1 MPLDRQLIQTGFSF
15 GVQEGVDPHHVP
27 FGVLT
32 RAENVRWA
40 KSNRIEKRYG
50 VSALPTGIVGGGN
63 IANGAR
69 LFARGGELNVIDG
82 ASLYSY
88 SSYGWRRIGVV
99 PNVGVTTRTLV
110 DQASGVSVADVAT
123 YQDGSGATLAAVL
136 WATGNPRSVAMDMR
150 AQFAVYDVASG
161 ATVVPPTLLAGA
173 NAFNVVRLAVVGST
187 IVILYIANN
196 GGSLYIG
203 GHTFSTTTLTVS
215 GPTTIV
221 SSTQM
226 SAASS
231 FDATSISA
239 TQFAIAY
246 LHNSGDTRVR
256 SYDTSFA
263 LQNSFS
269 VVSTAGQVCL
279 GGDSTNLYFGLG
291 ANLRVLTPSTL
302 ALASGPT
309 PIPSSASPSFIGF
322 APLSS
327 TTAIA
332 LWRDS
337 VGTLRNTNSQVI
349 TSGAA
354 FTASTLRATQATL
367 PMSRPFVQ
375 GGACYAILADDPFGA
390 SSYAGQN
397 TYLVECESATSSYVE
412 PHRYVAKV
420 EHAIGGALVL
430 SAPGVGV
437 SGSGSSFYT
446 VAPFLSTI
454 PNTVNSWLQGLRL
467 VTVTT
472 GASLPAD
479 TWRTV
484 VYGQDAYMAGG
495 FLGVSDGF
503 QVFDHGFARAP
514 IVVNVATSAT
524 GSMAAGNYLYGYHLE
539 FKAKTGT
546 LHRSTTVTRQVAS
559 VPASGRVTSDVS
571 YVNVTAKNRQSTNGM
586 SPVSLPTFR
595 SVVSG
600 STPQRLTIDPAVNA
614 TTVDVLQ
621 SLQTIADTRA
631 DASIDGSG
639 TTLASRP
646 VQYTVGGILDDVQPP
661 GFLTLTLHR
670 QRLWGVANDGRS
682 LWYSKSF
689 LDDVGTAPGFNEA
702 LRITTDETVTALAS
716 MDDKLIIFSRDG
728 ISYLLGDG
736 PAANGTQGDFSNPNG
751 IQTDVGCTS
760 ARSVVSTPDGV
771 MFQSITGISLLT
783 RGLEVVWLG
792 RPVQD
797 VLASYP
803 NVTSAVLVSR
813 RNEVRFTCSDAA
825 RTSSRVLVW
834 NYVEKQWSV
843 STYLAGAAIAD
854 ACIWN
859 DAWTMLTTAGAVYV
873 ETATDWTDAGTYVP
887 MLLETAWVS
896 ASGPLAFQAVRELQ
910 LEGVSNSNHD
920 LTVEVG
926 FDSESAYA
934 QTRTFLAGSDVTA
947 IGDFEELNIT
957 IGTRRK
963 CNHIRFRISD
973 ATPTTPGTYPVG
985 TGRGP
990 SFDAM
995 GIEVGMK
1002 RGFATNPATK
1012 RG

>member
-1 MPLDRQLIQTGFSF
+1 
-15 GVQEGVDPHHVP
+15 VQ
-27 FGVLT
+27 
-32 RAENVRWA
+32 
-40 KSNRIEKRYG
+40 
-50 VSALPTGIVGGGN
+50 
-63 IANGAR
+63 
-69 LFARGGELNVIDG
+69 
-82 ASLYSY
+82 
-88 SSYGWRRIGVV
+88 
-99 PNVGVTTRTLV
+99 NVGVTTRTLV
-110 DQASGVSVADVAT
+110 DQASGVSVADVCT
-123 YQDGSGATLAAVL
+123 YQDGSGNTLAAVL
-136 WATGNPRSVAMDMR
+136 WATGNPRSVAMDAR

-161 ATVVPPTLLAGA
+161 ATVLAPTLLAGA

-187 IVILYIANN
+187 IVILYVANN
-196 GGSLYIG
+196 SGGLSIG
-203 GHTFSTTTLTVS
+203 GHTFNTSTLAVS

-221 SSTQM
+221 SSAEM
-226 SAASS
+226 SGGSS
-231 FDATSISA
+231 FDATSIGA

-246 LHNSGDTRVR
+246 LHNSGNTRVR

-263 LQNSFS
+263 LQNAFS
-269 VVSTAGQVCL
+269 VASTAGHVCL

-291 ANLRVLTPSTL
+291 GNLRVLTPSTL
-302 ALASGPT
+302 ALAAGPT
-309 PIPSSASPSFIGF
+309 PIPSFASAAFFGF

-332 LWRDS
+332 LWRDA
-337 VGTLRNTNSQVI
+337 VGTVRNTNSQVV

-354 FTASTLRATQATL
+354 FTASTLRSTQATL
-367 PMSRPFVQ
+367 PMSRPFLQ
-375 GGACYAILADDPFGA
+375 NGACYALVIDDT
-390 SSYAGQN
+390 SSTYAGQN
-397 TYLVECESATSSYVE
+397 TYLVECESATSSFAE

-420 EHAIGGALVL
+420 EHAIGGALVF

-454 PNTVNSWLQGLRL
+454 PSTANSWLQGLRI
-467 VTVTT
+467 VTFTT
-472 GASLPAD
+472 GTAMPAD

-484 VYGQDAYMAGG
+484 IYGQDTYIAGG

-503 QVFDHGFARAP
+503 QVFDYGFARAP
-514 IVVNVATSAT
+514 VVVAVATAAT
-524 GSMAAGNYLYGYHLE
+524 GSMASGNYLYGYHAE

-546 LHRSTTVTRQVAS
+546 LHRSTTVQRTVTG
-559 VPASGRVTSDVS
+559 VPASGRVTTDIS
-571 YVNVTAKNRQSTNGM
+571 YLNVTAKNRRVTNGM

-661 GFLTLTLHR
+661 GSLTLALHR
-670 QRLWGVANDGRS
+670 QRLWSVANDGRS
-682 LWYSKSF
+682 IWYSKSF

-702 LRITTDETVTALAS
+702 FRITTDETVTALAS

-736 PAANGTQGDFSNPNG
+736 PSANGTQGDFSGPNN

-760 ARSVVSTPDGV
+760 ARSVVSMPDGV
-771 MFQSITGISLLT
+771 MFGSVKGIALLT

-797 VLASYP
+797 VLASFP

-843 STYLAGAAIAD
+843 SSYIGGAAIAD
-854 ACIWN
+854 ACLWD

-896 ASGPLAFQAVRELQ
+896 ASGPLAFQAVREFQ

-926 FDSESAYA
+926 FDSESAYTQA
-934 QTRTFLAGSDVTA
+934 RTFQAGSAVTA
-947 IGDFEELNIT
+947 IGDFEECTIA

-973 ATPTTPGTYPVG
+973 ATPTNPGTYPIG